1 MKNHNAGAAFL
12 TPDANGWRVRLADGA
27 AQTAKSLEEAA
38 QVIPAEQRIHLALP
52 GNAVLLERLTF
63 PATDREELA
72 GMLQLQLEKTLP
84 YPLDEVSSD
93 FEVIRQSDTEST
105 LLSVAANTH
114 RLDELCQPL
123 RNRARLPQKI
133 TLYAMHVA
141 AAAPPDQVV
150 CCFWPEEEQ
159 LEFAICENGKL
170 GFAYTFPQQ
179 DAESLLAELPQILLS
194 AEMEGVPTTFQSI
207 RVERGCAHLITPLT
221 EFFGQPVSEISFDST
236 PLPEAGANL
245 LPSAWQAETRRMERS
260 VSLKNRL
267 QLAAVAYLVIVAIAF
282 VYLAWMKSRV
292 QKLESQIAQLQPQL
306 ELSEARKARWE
317 ALLPA
322 FYPPRFTVEI
332 LYHLFNNL
340 PSPEVHF
347 TAFDYSLGQFMIE
360 GEAPSANLAIDYID
374 KLKAEKGLEAFRI
387 ESGQPSILPNGSA
400 HFRIFGKL

>member
-1 MKNHNAGAAFL
+1 MKKNNAGAAFL

-27 AQTAKSLEEAA
+27 TQTAKSLDEAA
-38 QVIPAEQRIHLALP
+38 SVIPPDQRIHLALP

-63 PATDREELA
+63 PSTDREELT

-114 RLDELCQPL
+114 QLDQLCQPL

-141 AAAPPDQVV
+141 AASPPDQVV
-150 CCFWPEEEQ
+150 ACFWPEEGQ

-170 GFAYTFPQQ
+170 GFAYTFAQQ
-179 DAESLLAELPQILLS
+179 DAETLLAELPQVLLS

-207 RVERGCAHLITPLT
+207 RVERGCAHLNEPLT
-221 EFFGQPVSEISFDST
+221 NFFAQPVAELSFDA

-245 LPSAWQAETRRMERS
+245 LPSAWHAEANRLERTAT
-260 VSLKNRL
+260 LKNRL
-267 QLAAVAYLVIVAIAF
+267 QLAAVAYLVLVAIAF

-322 FYPPRFTVEI
+322 IDPSRFTVEI
-332 LYHLFNNL
+332 LFHLFNNL
-340 PSPEVHF
+340 PSNEVHF
-347 TAFDYSLGQFMIE
+347 SAFDHSPAQFMIE

-374 KLKAEKGLEAFRI
+374 KLRAEKGLEAFRI